1 MLNEVRKANCTRI
14 LGLDPGLRR
23 TGWGIVDY
31 DGSNLRHVAHGTIA
45 PSLKLDLVERLVFLH
60 QDLLKIVE
68 DLNPTAAA
76 AEETFVNQNASSTLK
91 LGLARGAILL
101 APALSKIP
109 ITEYA
114 PNRVKKSLVGVGH
127 ASKEQIKI
135 MVGKLLP
142 KITVTCSDSADA
154 LAVAICHAHY
164 SRVDL
169 KFGSTNEKTLD
180 SKSKTATSN
189 RMNDLINRALIKEA
203 LR

>member
-1 MLNEVRKANCTRI
+1 MLPSPR
-14 LGLDPGLRR
+14 
-23 TGWGIVDY
+23 VDVY
-31 DGSNLRHVAHGTIA
+31 RVWHVLPRAPA
-45 PSLKLDLVERLVFLH
+45 PSLASVPRHRRPDPDRDSRIDRDLVERLVFLH

-68 DLNPTAAA
+68 DFNPTTAA
-76 AEETFVNQNASSTLK
+76 AEETFVNQNATSTLK

-169 KFGSTNEKTLD
+169 KFGSTNEKTLYR
-180 SKSKTATSN
+180 KSKTAASN